1 MKVELNTITIT
12 LTLICYIVKK
22 QMVPDFVRF
31 TPDRWKSKM
40 YLRLLVLL
48 YSKETDGTGFCTFYS
63 RQVEIKNVS
72 EIIGLVI

>member
-1 MKVELNTITIT
+1 
-12 LTLICYIVKK
+12 
-22 QMVPDFVRF
+22 MVPDCVRF